1 MTSLDLPRAA
11 PVRAAAVRA
20 KLRRPLRLPSFG
32 LLFAAGLGALVVL
45 PFVMAVLV
53 SLMPPDRVMGREFVP
68 WPLTLDAYVAVWTKA
83 PFLLYV
89 VNSAIVCVA
98 ITAAVMLTS
107 VLAAFVFA
115 KAEFPGRDALFVLCV
130 ATLMIPSHMTLIP
143 NYLMVAKA
151 GLLDTLWGLIIP
163 YLAHGFAIFFLRQH
177 FKSIPQDVIDAARLD
192 GASAFRILW
201 SIVVPM
207 SRPAVAAVALWVFLD
222 QWNNYIWP
230 LIATDREAVRT
241 VQIGLARLFDDESE
255 SGLVNWP
262 LVMAG
267 SILVL
272 IPTFVAF
279 LAAERHLVRGITVG
293 SLK

>member
-1 MTSLDLPRAA
+1 MTSLELPRAA
-11 PVRAAAVRA
+11 TVAARVP
-20 KLRRPLRLPSFG
+20 RPLRLPSFG
-32 LLFAAGLGALVVL
+32 LLFAAGLGVLVVM
-45 PFVMAVLV
+45 PFAMAVLV
-53 SLMPPDRVMGREFVP
+53 SLMPADQVMGRGFVP
-68 WPLTLDAYVAVWTKA
+68 WPLTLDAYRAVWTKA

-89 VNSAIVCVA
+89 VNSVIVCVA
-98 ITAAVMLTS
+98 ITGAVMLTS

-115 KAEFPGRDALFVLCV
+115 RAAFPGRELLFLSCV

-143 NYLMVAKA
+143 NYLMIAKA
-151 GLLDTLWGLIIP
+151 GLLDTLWGLIVP

-192 GASAFRILW
+192 GASAWRILW
-201 SIVVPM
+201 NIVVPM

-241 VQIGLARLFDDESE
+241 VQIGLARLFEDESE

-279 LAAERHLVRGITVG
+279 LLAERHLVRGITVG

>member
-1 MTSLDLPRAA
+1 MTSLELPRASA
-11 PVRAAAVRA
+11 TT
-20 KLRRPLRLPSFG
+20 PLRVPSPARMPPFG
-32 LLFAAGLGALVVL
+32 FLFAAALGVLIVL
-45 PFVMAVLV
+45 PFVMAVIV
-53 SLMPPDRVMGREFVP
+53 SLMPPAQVMGRDFMP
-68 WPLTLDAYVAVWTKA
+68 WPLTLDAYRAVWTKA

-89 VNSAIVCVA
+89 VNSTIVCVA
-98 ITAAVMLTS
+98 ITGAVMLTS
-107 VLAAFVFA
+107 ILAAFVFA
-115 KAEFPGRDALFVLCV
+115 KAEFPGRDLLFLLCV

-151 GLLDTLWGLIIP
+151 GLLDTLLGLILP
-163 YLAHGFAIFFLRQH
+163 YLAHGFSIFFLRQH

-192 GASAFRILW
+192 GASAWRILW
-201 SIVVPM
+201 NVVVPM

-222 QWNNYIWP
+222 QWNNYVWP
-230 LIATDREAVRT
+230 LIATDRDSVRT
-241 VQIGLARLFDDESE
+241 VQIGLAKLFEDESE